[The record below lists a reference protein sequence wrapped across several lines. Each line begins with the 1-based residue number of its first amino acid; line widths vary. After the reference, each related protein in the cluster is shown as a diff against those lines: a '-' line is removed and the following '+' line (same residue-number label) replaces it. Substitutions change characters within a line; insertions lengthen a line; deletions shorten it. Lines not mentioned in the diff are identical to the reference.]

1 MILASVV
8 SPDPGGPQ
16 KMHEPISPRR
26 ISSPRGF
33 PGASS
38 CSWRR
43 NSSKVPGRILAAKG
57 SPARWNSVGS
67 DTGCPLPGCG
77 MRDAGCVKTALRC
90 RNRVVSPPSAQ
101 PRFTDVRKLDRLDA
115 WRTAQELAYQAYLL
129 TLSPQLSRHFA
140 LTDQIR
146 RAALSVP
153 ANIAEGYSL
162 GTTPQFLRG
171 LKIALG
177 SNAELYS
184 HLTVLA
190 RLDLLATH
198 DVRTV
203 IDLCN
208 RVIAMIIGL
217 IRKLSLRAS

>member
-1 MILASVV
+1 
-8 SPDPGGPQ
+8 
-16 KMHEPISPRR
+16 
-26 ISSPRGF
+26 
-33 PGASS
+33 
-38 CSWRR
+38 
-43 NSSKVPGRILAAKG
+43 
-57 SPARWNSVGS
+57 
-67 DTGCPLPGCG
+67 
-77 MRDAGCVKTALRC
+77 
-90 RNRVVSPPSAQ
+90 
-101 PRFTDVRKLDRLDA
+101 VRKLERLDA
-115 WRTAQELAYQAYLL
+115 WRTAQELAYRAYLL
-129 TLSPQLSRHFA
+129 TLEPQLSKHFA
-140 LTDQIR
+140 LIDQIR

-190 RLDLLATH
+190 RLDLLATD

>member
-1 MILASVV
+1 
-8 SPDPGGPQ
+8 
-16 KMHEPISPRR
+16 
-26 ISSPRGF
+26 
-33 PGASS
+33 
-38 CSWRR
+38 
-43 NSSKVPGRILAAKG
+43 
-57 SPARWNSVGS
+57 
-67 DTGCPLPGCG
+67 
-77 MRDAGCVKTALRC
+77 
-90 RNRVVSPPSAQ
+90 VSPPSAQ
-101 PRFTDVRKLDRLDA
+101 PRFTDVRKLERLDA

-190 RLDLLATH
+190 RLDLLATD